1 MYQVDLN
8 CDCGESFGD
17 WPMGRDAE
25 LLPLVT
31 SANIA
36 CGFHAGDPV
45 VMQRTIAL
53 AMQHGVAIGAHP
65 GFPDLQGFG
74 RRNMQLSATEVYDM
88 VMYQISALQGMV
100 QAAGGVLHHV
110 KPHGALYNM
119 AAKDKQLATA
129 IAQAVASLD
138 QKLMLYGLSGSAI
151 VEAGLEAGLRT
162 CSEVFADRRYE
173 ADGSLRSRR
182 LPDAL
187 ITDPQEAAQ
196 QALDMVL
203 EGKIKAIDGREV
215 SLKAETICLHGD
227 GAHAVELAKEI
238 VCKLRDHGVQIAN
251 LSAQK
256 T

>member
-138 QKLMLYGLSGSAI
+138 QKLLLYGLSGSAL
-151 VEAGLEAGLRT
+151 VEACLEAGLRT

-203 EGKIKAIDGREV
+203 EGKIRAIDGGEV

-227 GAHAVELAKEI
+227 GAHAVELAVVIRETLASVLVEI
-238 VCKLRDHGVQIAN
+238 KPC
-251 LSAQK
+251 
-256 T
+256 